1 MPAESHS
8 DSELL
13 ICLGAQKAGTTS
25 LHAWLG
31 SLPQVSTA
39 SSGKEI
45 DYFSRYFDFGT
56 GWYLDHFSS
65 AKPVWLDVSPNY
77 FIVPDLAERLESL
90 PVPYRCV
97 LLVRDPGERARSQ
110 HRHSLVTR
118 PDTTALS
125 FTSELA
131 RNPTYLT
138 NGFYGRVLAGL
149 EPLLAD
155 GRLRIVWFE
164 DLVADP
170 AAVVESICAEMGIGS
185 RPSEALLERR
195 SNASGYVR
203 SSAVQT
209 ITHASGTLLRR
220 AGGERAVSY
229 FRASRTID
237 RILSANRR
245 EIGGAA
251 GDDGFD
257 MDMDSLRAMFRD
269 DLQLAERISGLP
281 FLERYAGGS
290 LPSAEP
296 PGGEP
301 A

>member
-65 AKPVWLDVSPNY
+65 TKPVWLDVSPNY
-77 FIVPDLAERLESL
+77 FIVPDLAERLRSL

-97 LLVRDPGERARSQ
+97 LLVRDPAERARSQ

-138 NGFYGRVLAGL
+138 NGYYGRVLAGL

-170 AAVVESICAEMGIGS
+170 ASVVESICTEMGIGS

-257 MDMDSLRAMFRD
+257 MDMGSLRAMFRD

-290 LPSAEP
+290 SPSAEP
-296 PGGEP
+296 PGGET

>member
-1 MPAESHS
+1 MPTEPRG

-45 DYFSRYFDFGT
+45 DYFSSYFDFGT
-56 GWYLDHFSS
+56 GWYLDHFSPS
-65 AKPVWLDVSPNY
+65 KPVWLDVSPNY
-77 FIVPDLAERLESL
+77 FIVPDLAERLASL

-97 LLVRDPGERARSQ
+97 LLVRDPAERARSQ

-125 FTSELA
+125 FTTELG
-131 RNPTYLT
+131 RNPTYLS

-149 EPLLAD
+149 EPLLAED
-155 GRLRIVWFE
+155 RLRIVWFE

-170 AAVVESICAEMGIGS
+170 AAVVGSIWTELGIGS
-185 RPSEALLERR
+185 RPSEAQLERR

-203 SSAVQT
+203 SSVVQT
-209 ITHASGTLLRR
+209 ITHTSGTLLRR

-229 FRASRTID
+229 FRASRTVD

-257 MDMDSLRAMFRD
+257 MEMGTLRAMFRD
-269 DLQLAERISGLP
+269 DLQLAERITGLP
-281 FLERYAGGS
+281 FLQRYAGGS
-290 LPSAEP
+290 GPSPEP
-296 PGGEP
+296 RGGEP